1 MFLGDQLD
9 ATQKGRKS
17 LAAETSETITGQ
29 DPARREESRFQQQ
42 SLGDLLEL
50 SGKLSEPQLLLQSH
64 AS

>member
-9 ATQKGRKS
+9 ATQMGRKS
-17 LAAETSETITGQ
+17 LAAETSETIMGQ
-29 DPARREESRFQQQ
+29 DPPRREGSRFQQQ

-50 SGKLSEPQLLLQSH
+50 SGKLSEPQLLLHSH